1 MAVEDID
8 KLQGDRKMST
18 KEMLPRIY
26 KYLKPQ
32 IGWVILAL
40 VFSFINV
47 ALDVVAPKFMQGVI
61 DEIQHK
67 ARIVDVLNSVSAPT
81 YVIVL
86 AASMFTLTI
95 LGQAFIFLETLVV

>member
-32 IGWVILAL
+32 IGVY
-40 VFSFINV
+40 
-47 ALDVVAPKFMQGVI
+47 
-61 DEIQHK
+61 
-67 ARIVDVLNSVSAPT
+67 VLLSV
-81 YVIVL
+81 
-86 AASMFTLTI
+86 
-95 LGQAFIFLETLVV
+95 